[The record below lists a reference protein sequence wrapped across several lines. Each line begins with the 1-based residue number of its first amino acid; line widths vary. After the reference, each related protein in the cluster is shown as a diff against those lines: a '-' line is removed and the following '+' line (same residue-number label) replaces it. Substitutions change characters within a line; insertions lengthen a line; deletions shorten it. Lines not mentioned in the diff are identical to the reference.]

1 MKFVEPAYQQFTNS
15 SIKRVEDWNTGITAT
30 ILAGSALGQT
40 AKTITRTPSTFIDF
54 QLEKNSVLIH
64 PVTPGWNSLI
74 YVLEG
79 QVEVAGLSFGPKQTI
94 VLTKEQPTVKVKA
107 EKASRF
113 IFISG
118 QPLNEPVVQ
127 HGPFVMNTREQIAQ
141 AYDDYQKGRN
151 GFEGAPQWKSDL
163 FHGKKK

>member
-1 MKFVEPAYQQFTNS
+1 
-15 SIKRVEDWNTGITAT
+15 
-30 ILAGSALGQT
+30 
-40 AKTITRTPSTFIDF
+40 
-54 QLEKNSVLIH
+54 
-64 PVTPGWNSLI
+64 
-74 YVLEG
+74 
-79 QVEVAGLSFGPKQTI
+79 
-94 VLTKEQPTVKVKA
+94 VKVKA

-113 IFISG
+113 IFLSG

-141 AYDDYQKGRN
+141 AYDDYQMGRN